1 VIILAGLTWL
11 GLIVGF
17 LKIASED
24 LVKDKD

>member
-1 VIILAGLTWL
+1 VIVISGLTWL